1 MAKQQYESPKI
12 LIDDLGKFVRC
23 DVIRVSG
30 QMDGERS
37 GDDFMYDPYNGN

>member
-23 DVIRVSG
+23 DVIHASG
-30 QMDGERS
+30 SDGT
-37 GDDFMYDPYNGN
+37 GDDFMDDLYNGN